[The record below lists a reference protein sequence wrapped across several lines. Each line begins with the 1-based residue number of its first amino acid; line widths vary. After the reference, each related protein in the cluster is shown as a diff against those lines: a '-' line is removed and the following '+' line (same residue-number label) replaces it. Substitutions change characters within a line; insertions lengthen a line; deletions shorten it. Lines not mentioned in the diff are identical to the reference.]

1 MTKIYKYNKLIKNQ
15 QLIPNNIKIKLTTLE
30 HKNKDFSIKL
40 VKYKTKLKYILINK
54 KKDYFKLTNYKNK
67 ISKILLKIKNHVS
80 KPKLINL

>member
-15 QLIPNNIKIKLTTLE
+15 QLIPNNIKIKLITLE
-30 HKNKDFSIKL
+30 QKNKDFSIKL
-40 VKYKTKLKYILINK
+40 VKFKTKLKSILINK

-67 ISKILLKIKNHVS
+67 TSKILLKIKNHVL